1 MFATTVPS
9 NNVNQTNPINF
20 ATNIKPNNQFSGLE
34 GFSLDTKPVQQV
46 QQVQQQVQSIQQQV
60 TIPSLNKQNFNTMQ
74 NMFATNMLNVM
85 QPGLSMNFSNPS
97 QVQPQPVISPV
108 VQ

>member
-9 NNVNQTNPINF
+9 NNVNQTSPINF

-46 QQVQQQVQSIQQQV
+46 QQVQSIQQQV
-60 TIPSLNKQNFNTMQ
+60 TIPSLNEQNFNTMQ

-85 QPGLSMNFSNPS
+85 QPGLSMNFSSPR

-108 VQ
+108 IQ

>member
-9 NNVNQTNPINF
+9 NNFNQTNPINF

-46 QQVQQQVQSIQQQV
+46 QSIQQQV
-60 TIPSLNKQNFNTMQ
+60 TIPSLNEQNFNTMQ

-85 QPGLSMNFSNPS
+85 QPGLSMNFSSPS

-108 VQ
+108 IQ

>member
-1 MFATTVPS
+1 MPS

-20 ATNIKPNNQFSGLE
+20 ATNIRPNNQFSGLE
-34 GFSLDTKPVQQV
+34 GFSLDSKPVQQV
-46 QQVQQQVQSIQQQV
+46 QQVQSIQQQV
-60 TIPSLNKQNFNTMQ
+60 TIPSLNEQNFNTMQ

-97 QVQPQPVISPV
+97 QVQPQPVISPII
-108 VQ
+108 Q